1 MLKLFIIDDHDD
13 TRELLAEWL
22 RIDGYDVAEFPRAEE
37 AFAAAKENPPA
48 AFITDLMLEG
58 MSGIEL
64 VNAVRADE
72 QLGKLPVIACTGRAD
87 QRQAAGFTKVL
98 VKPIVPENLSAI
110 LRDILGGT

>member
-37 AFAAAKENPPA
+37 ALAAARENPPA
-48 AFITDLMLEG
+48 AVITDLMLEG
-58 MSGIEL
+58 MSGLDL
-64 VNAVRADE
+64 VNAVREDPA
-72 QLGKLPVIACTGRAD
+72 LAALPIIACTGRAD

-110 LRDILGGT
+110 LRDILGS